1 MVLFLLVQMGTE
13 TKNVLQ
19 DGHRVA
25 SKMILLLVRQGC
37 GATELKNRYHLI
49 FKKPWTLSP
58 FNMYVSLQTLTDA
71 HNRKS

>member
-13 TKNVLQ
+13 NKNLLQ

-25 SKMILLLVRQGC
+25 SKMILLLVWQGC
-37 GATELKNRYHLI
+37 GAMELKNRFNLQETMD
-49 FKKPWTLSP
+49 FLSP
-58 FNMYVSLQTLTDA
+58 FNMHVSLQTLTDA